1 MSCNHFFRTL
11 LVLLALLAAGV
22 GAWAQTPVT
31 LSIDS
36 DIPSGTP
43 GHYYVN
49 MPQTGSASLSI
60 PGGITSFA
68 IYDDGGKDGD
78 YTSNCDGTLTLT
90 APLNCVLQISG
101 NITTALTN
109 DYLYIWDGASVGTYN
124 TRINDI
130 CRSTEKGEP
139 ISVGTHISLGRD
151 LTLQFL
157 SDNSSNY
164 AGIELFV
171 TVISA
176 TTPYAIT
183 VENPLSGGSV
193 VASSPSATVNTTV
206 TLDITPA
213 SGYKLVDLCVVDEN
227 DEPLA
232 LDWNGSF
239 DNTATFRMPPSAVC
253 VTPVFSDD
261 LTADGGLF
269 INLSATGTI
278 SLNADAFTGVSS
290 FKVYD
295 DGGADGNCSSSCDET
310 LILTAPA
317 GWKFYLEGNVMNNK
331 VCLTVYDGENTT
343 DEKLL
348 DKAKS
353 GGPKVALTVNT
364 ASTGESLRINCTSAV
379 GSHQAGLDLT
389 LTLVNPSQ
397 TYALSQAAGI
407 TKGDIS
413 FTVGSAPATSAHPG
427 EEVSVTASNVADGY
441 IFNGITVTYGNSKSV
456 SAEGSWYTGNTA
468 SFIMPIGAVTVTP
481 VFEKGNYKVRFPKD
495 TRTVNV
501 PPDVSAVSLYD
512 WDNNMTTL
520 LKSKVSLNDAI
531 TSKITLSAPE
541 GHVIKLN
548 GEIVGSLKKSKDKSQ
563 SYGELVVAKLYDG
576 DNLMQSLTIRNNS
589 RNYSVS
595 LPDGTMS
602 TGNSISIELFIYNG
616 LLPDPFL
623 TATILDPSTLT
634 QDFALGKADG
644 MANGDI
650 SFTVGEDTN
659 ATTARPGD
667 LVTVVPVAQE
677 GYDLASLSYSD
688 GTNSYIIEPNAGTG
702 AYSFY
707 MPSANVTVEALW
719 VARVSLTL
727 TAHVGTL
734 SGVTDYWA
742 TFYNGSYRLSLPEGA
757 TAYTM
762 DSSKHLYRLGSDGR
776 VIPAGMAVLVI
787 ANSASITLT
796 SDYGTA
802 DIIDHSGGNI
812 LQGGP
817 ATLTDGKVDGKTPYV
832 LSIDEGG
839 AIGFR
844 RFTGDAIPANKAYY
858 VE

>member
-1 MSCNHFFRTL
+1 M
-11 LVLLALLAAGV
+11 LVTLLALLAAGV

-31 LSIDS
+31 LSIDP

-68 IYDDGGKDGD
+68 IYDNGGKDGD
-78 YTSNCDGTLTLT
+78 YASNCDGAITLT

-101 NITTALTN
+101 NLSTELVD
-109 DYLYIWDGASVGTYN
+109 DYLYIWDGASAGTWN
-124 TRINDI
+124 TRINDN
-130 CRSTEKGEP
+130 SYSPKDGEP
-139 ISVGTHISLGRD
+139 ISIGTHISLGRD

-157 SDNSSNY
+157 SDKSDNF

-176 TTPYAIT
+176 TTPFAIT

-193 VASSPSATVNTTV
+193 AASSPSATVNTTV

-278 SLNADAFTGVSS
+278 SLYADAFTGVSS

-331 VCLTVYDGENTT
+331 VYLTVYDGENTT

-353 GGPKVALTVNT
+353 GGTKVALTVNT

-389 LTLVNPSQ
+389 LTLVNPSL
-397 TYALSQAAGI
+397 TYALSQTAGI

-413 FTVGSAPATSAHPG
+413 FTVGGTPASSAHPG

-441 IFNGITVTYGNSKSV
+441 VFNGITVTYGNGKSV
-456 SAEGSWYTGNTA
+456 GAEGSWYTGNTA
-468 SFIMPIGAVTVTP
+468 TFIMPLGAVTVTP

-501 PPDVSAVSLYD
+501 PQDVSAVSLYD

-520 LKSKVSLNDAI
+520 LKSKVNLNYAI

-548 GEIVGSLKKSKDKSQ
+548 GEIDGSLKRSKDKSQ
-563 SYGELVVAKLYDG
+563 SSGELVVAKLYDG
-576 DNLMQSLTIRNNS
+576 NNLMQSLTIRDNS
-589 RNYSVS
+589 THYSVYM
-595 LPDGTMS
+595 PDDAMS

-616 LLPDPFL
+616 LLPSPSL

-688 GTNSYIIEPNAGTG
+688 GDNSYIIEPNAGTG

-707 MPSANVTVEALW
+707 MPSADVTVEALW
-719 VARVSLTL
+719 VARASFTL

-742 TFYNGSYRLSLPEGA
+742 TFYNGSHRLSLPEGA

-762 DSSKHLYRLGSDGR
+762 DSSKHLYRLGTDGR
-776 VIPAGMAVLVI
+776 VVPAGMAVLVI
-787 ANSASITLT
+787 ANSASITLEP
-796 SDYGTA
+796 DYGTA

-812 LQGGP
+812 LRGGP
-817 ATLTDGKVDGKTPYV
+817 ATVTAGKVDGKTPYV
-832 LSIDEGG
+832 LGVVDGVV
-839 AIGFR
+839 GFYK
-844 RFTGDAIPANKAYY
+844 FTGTEIPANKAYY
-858 VE
+858 LSTP